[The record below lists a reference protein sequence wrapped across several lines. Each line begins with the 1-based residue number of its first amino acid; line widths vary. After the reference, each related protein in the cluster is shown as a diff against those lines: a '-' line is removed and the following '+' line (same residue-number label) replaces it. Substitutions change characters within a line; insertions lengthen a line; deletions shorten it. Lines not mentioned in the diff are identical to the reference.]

1 MLSIDVK
8 EYYLKN
14 FHIIKYKPYIKLYYN
29 NNINIIL
36 KSIKYY
42 YN

>member
-1 MLSIDVK
+1 MLSIGVK

-14 FHIIKYKPYIKLYYN
+14 FYIIKYKPYIKLYYN
-29 NNINIIL
+29 NNTNITL

-42 YN
+42 FN